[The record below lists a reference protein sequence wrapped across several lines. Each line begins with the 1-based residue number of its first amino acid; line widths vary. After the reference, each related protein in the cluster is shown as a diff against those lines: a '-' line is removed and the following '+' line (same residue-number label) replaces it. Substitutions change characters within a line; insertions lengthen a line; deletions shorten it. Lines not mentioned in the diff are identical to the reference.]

1 MLRTLALM
9 FGLGW
14 TGFATVLAAE
24 TVEESSAAFVP
35 PSPTDDAETSTDDVT
50 DDDVTD
56 SVGTAQV
63 QLVAPD
69 ELATPDE
76 VFAESV
82 IEDETTS
89 ETTTEIQIG
98 TDGDADL
105 WPKVADFSA
114 ARWYPD
120 GGGLTWLPGHRDR
133 FGMVTLRSE
142 SATQLSKWDNL
153 SFLSGMSFHFL
164 NGPVRTDLP
173 GKLFDFDWGLHWNG
187 EVTDGWWANLRVTAG
202 VYSDFEDS
210 ARDGWRFPSEA
221 IVFTDWSDAVQ
232 AVFGVEYFDRRNLS
246 VLPVGGVILRP
257 DDGLRVEL
265 LFPEPRV
272 AWKVAD
278 DDDGCERWLSLSG
291 QIGGGEWA
299 IERSDT
305 DLADVVTYND
315 YSVVCGFH
323 VFSPGKSDSLFE
335 IGYVFARDLEYRS
348 GVGDFEPDETV
359 FFRLSTRH

>member
-14 TGFATVLAAE
+14 AGIVTVLADE
-24 TVEESSAAFVP
+24 TVPESPVPFVP
-35 PSPTDDAETSTDDVT
+35 PSPSNPAEPSTPVVT
-50 DDDVTD
+50 EEA
-56 SVGTAQV
+56 VGTATV
-63 QLVAPD
+63 RLEYSN
-69 ELATPDE
+69 ELSTPDE
-76 VFAESV
+76 VFAETV
-82 IEDETTS
+82 VEDGTTS

-98 TDGDADL
+98 TDGDSDL

-133 FGMVTLRSE
+133 FGMFSLRSE
-142 SATQLSKWDNL
+142 SAGQFSNWENL
-153 SFLSGMSFHFL
+153 SLLSGMSFHFL
-164 NGPVRTDLP
+164 NGPVSTDLP
-173 GKLFDFDWGLHWNG
+173 SKLFDFDLGLHWNG

-202 VYSDFEDS
+202 VYSDIEDS

-221 IVFTDWSDAVQ
+221 IVFTDWSNDAQ
-232 AVFGVEYFDRRNLS
+232 AVFGVKYFDRRNL
-246 VLPVGGVILRP
+246 VALPVGGVILRP
-257 DDGLRVEL
+257 DDQLRLEL

-272 AWKVAD
+272 AWQVSE
-278 DDDGCERWLSLSG
+278 DDDGTQRWLSLSG

-299 IERSDT
+299 IERADT

-315 YSVVCGFH
+315 YSLVLGFH
-323 VFSPGKSDSLFE
+323 RFAPGVIDNMFE

-348 GVGDFEPDETV
+348 GVGNFEPEESI
-359 FFRLSTRH
+359 FFRLSARH